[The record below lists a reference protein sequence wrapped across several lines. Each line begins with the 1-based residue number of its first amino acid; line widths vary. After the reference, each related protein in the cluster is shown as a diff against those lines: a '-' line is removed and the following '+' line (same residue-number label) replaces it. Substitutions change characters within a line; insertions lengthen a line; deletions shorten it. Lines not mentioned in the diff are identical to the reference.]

1 MVIIWWLIR
10 SAAHSP
16 VVRLISSSHS
26 ADDLYGLLIRLAL
39 TDDESP
45 SLAARYAISALS
57 YQHLR
62 METAAITHQ
71 GIAIRALQAAIED
84 CDPSRAMQMMAA
96 GMLLSIFEVRQINYN
111 FVSVDITYHKVIDVE
126 LYLGLRCIRP
136 QLVYLLLRNQENREF
151 RY

>member
-1 MVIIWWLIR
+1 MVKIWWLIR

-16 VVRLISSSHS
+16 VARLISSSYS

-71 GIAIRALQAAIED
+71 GIAIRALQAAIEN
-84 CDPSRAMQMMAA
+84 CDPSRVMQMMAA

-111 FVSVDITYHKVIDVE
+111 FVSIDIAY
-126 LYLGLRCIRP
+126 P
-136 QLVYLLLRNQENREF
+136 
-151 RY
+151 